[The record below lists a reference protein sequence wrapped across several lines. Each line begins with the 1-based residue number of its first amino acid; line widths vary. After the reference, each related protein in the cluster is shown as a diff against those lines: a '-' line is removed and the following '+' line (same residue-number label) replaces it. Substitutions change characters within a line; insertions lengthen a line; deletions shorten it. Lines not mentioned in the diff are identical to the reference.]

1 MKNSYNHL
9 IFALLLGFSTEGFAT
24 DAGTSTTAPPPATD
38 GGASVHTPVDAD
50 AGSAAPAVT
59 TDAGSAAP
67 AVTTDAGSAA
77 PIMTIDAGTVP
88 PVTNTTP
95 PDGGSTTTPTDSTP
109 ADAGPM
115 VQPGVGEACDPDTFQ
130 MLCEG
135 TTWTRCNDN
144 VVEQLDC
151 NGDDYWNDPSF
162 GPDWTCGVRGC
173 LSETEGFCEERAE
186 QPRCVP
192 SKDGGY
198 CRGYLTIVDPEA
210 SSLYVCEEGG
220 SCVVGAEDD
229 GSGLRLRER
238 CRPSLGSCDIGQT
251 NSTCQGDVATF
262 CRELV
267 SNDTSFA
274 VPDVMGYDC
283 SVQGW
288 TCADGANG
296 SSACVTGGGEDETCM
311 TGYDF
316 LVACGENGQVST
328 TSACNVLSTM
338 AAPIGSEAS
347 NGTCVTNDDITAC
360 DPNAFTDTCMGDFL
374 ALSCLP
380 VGQPKGYD
388 CTAPNLAGTCVTSGP
403 AIGGEA
409 FCEVAAGKPCNGG
422 TVRCAEGSSCS
433 LSGTCIVDFP
443 EGEEEAEEEEEE
455 EEEELQEEEASEGCG
470 CSQTQSTQNT
480 SWLGLLF
487 LIPLLSVRKRKNQS

>member
-1 MKNSYNHL
+1 MTNNFTSFL
-9 IFALLLGFSTEGFAT
+9 FVGFFALSSQSFAADAGT
-24 DAGTSTTAPPPATD
+24 NATTGNNDAGTS
-38 GGASVHTPVDAD
+38 PVA
-50 AGSAAPAVT
+50 T
-59 TDAGSAAP
+59 TDAGSTTT
-67 AVTTDAGSAA
+67 VTATPDAGSNNTL
-77 PIMTIDAGTVP
+77 MNDAGSGTE
-88 PVTNTTP
+88 T
-95 PDGGSTTTPTDSTP
+95 GGNGTS
-109 ADAGPM
+109 DAGAQQSTAVDSGPP
-115 VQPGVGEACDPDTFQ
+115 PGVGEACDPDTFQ
-130 MLCEG
+130 NICED
-135 TTWTRCNDN
+135 TTWTRCNDF
-144 VVEQLDC
+144 VVQQLDC

-173 LSETEGFCEERAE
+173 ISETEGFCEERAA

-198 CRGYLTIVDPEA
+198 CRGYLTLVDPN
-210 SSLYVCEEGG
+210 SNSLYVCEEGG
-220 SCVVGAEDD
+220 SCVVGAEDN

-238 CRPSLGSCDIGQT
+238 CRPSLGSCEIGQT
-251 NSTCQGDVATF
+251 NSTCQGEVATF
-262 CRELV
+262 CRDLV
-267 SNDTSFA
+267 SNDTSFS

-288 TCADGANG
+288 TCANGANG
-296 SSACVTGGGEDETCM
+296 SSACVTGGGADETCM
-311 TGYDF
+311 TSYDF

-360 DPNAFTDTCMGDFL
+360 DPNSFTDTCMGDFL

-443 EGEEEAEEEEEE
+443 EGEVDLEEEEEDEEEEEE
-455 EEEELQEEEASEGCG
+455 DDGDQGEEVSDGCA
-470 CSQTQSTQNT
+470 CEQTQNPKGTP
-480 SWLGLLF
+480 WFGLLVAMP
-487 LIPLLSVRKRKNQS
+487 LILRRKKRRS